1 MFIRHSQGPDS
12 VYLRVRGHVS
22 QWRLPK
28 RPHPGFTRPVCFE
41 ECRKG
46 ESSGGMSAR
55 KKRWGENTIAVL
67 PECVTVDSNK
77 VTACK

>member
-1 MFIRHSQGPDS
+1 MAPSKNVPIAD
-12 VYLRVRGHVS
+12 LRGLFVLRS
-22 QWRLPK
+22 
-28 RPHPGFTRPVCFE
+28 E
-41 ECRKG
+41 EK

-67 PECVTVDSNK
+67 PGSVTVDSNK